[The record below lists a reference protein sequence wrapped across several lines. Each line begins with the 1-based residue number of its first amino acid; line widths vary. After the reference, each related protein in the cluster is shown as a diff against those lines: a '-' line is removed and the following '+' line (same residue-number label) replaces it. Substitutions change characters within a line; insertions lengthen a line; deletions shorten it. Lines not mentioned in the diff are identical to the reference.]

1 MEKNLD
7 RPRTTTDAAE
17 ETPRRGFL
25 QALGAMLAAAVA
37 SLPAALAGAA
47 ALFDPLR
54 RKTRATSLVRV
65 SNIAALP
72 VGAPPKRVR
81 VVAERVDAW
90 THYAETPIGAV
101 FLRWDGDRLQ
111 ALNVVCPHAGCSV
124 NVAPDG
130 SHFACPCHRSRF
142 ALDGT
147 REEGPAPRGLD
158 ELEVEVRDGEI
169 WVWYQDFRPG
179 IEEKVPT

>member
-1 MEKNLD
+1 MPTSTEGPEK
-7 RPRTTTDAAE
+7 
-17 ETPRRGFL
+17 TPRRGFL
-25 QALGAMLAAAVA
+25 KALGATLAAAVA
-37 SLPAALAGAA
+37 SLPPALAGAA

-54 RKTRATSLVRV
+54 RGARDASLVRV
-65 SNIAALP
+65 SSLSALP
-72 VGAPPKRVR
+72 LAAAPKRVR
-81 VVAERVDAW
+81 VLAESVDAW

-124 NVAPDG
+124 NLASDG
-130 SHFACPCHRSRF
+130 THFACPCHRSRF

-158 ELEVEVRDGEI
+158 ELEVEIRDGDV
-169 WVWYQDFRPG
+169 WVRFQNFRPG
-179 IEEKVPT
+179 IEEKIPT